1 MKYIITSA
9 LPYAEGMPHLG
20 NLVGSILPADIY
32 FKFMKMCGE
41 DAIFICGSDQHGTPI
56 ELQAIKKGTTPKE
69 LADTMHNKIKEALE
83 KFECT
88 FTYYGKTDT
97 EENKETVYDIF
108 NALYNN
114 NYIKEVKSELPYCN
128 VDKRFLTDRL
138 IEGTCPYCGY
148 EHARG
153 DQCENCGRLLTPR
166 ELIKPY
172 CTICGKSDIV
182 FKETTNLAFDMK
194 ALENEIRA
202 FIEKNSKHNWSKNA
216 INHSLN
222 YISRGLEAR
231 EITRDLKWGFP
242 VPLKGFEDKVFYVWF
257 DAVIGY
263 IGITKEWNNEKWKDY
278 WLGKSRLIQFMG
290 KDNIE
295 FHTLMWPGI
304 LIGSKKGFALPYTIY
319 AYEYLL
325 AHGLKFSKS
334 KGIGLNIENALEIL
348 PADYWRFIL
357 AELLPEGADVELSIE
372 RIVEIVNNDLNNLLG
387 NFIHRSL
394 VLAVSNFGNEV
405 PLLNEDLL
413 GREEKK
419 TIKEIENKVK
429 EYFKNFKSIKIR
441 EALKNI
447 LEIASI
453 GNSFISNTEPWALA
467 KKDDEKTKQKLGN
480 IVYILLDTVF
490 KLGNM
495 LYPFVPETSSKIL
508 AFFNESSPHAS
519 CLESNLR
526 SGSKLNINKPQP
538 LFKKIGE
545 EEIEKFKKYGG

>member
-20 NLVGSILPADIY
+20 NMVGSILPADIY
-32 FKFMKMCGE
+32 YKFMKMCNE

-56 ELQAIKKGTTPKE
+56 ELQAIRKGVEPKE
-69 LADTMHNKIKEALE
+69 FADSMHAKIKEILE
-83 KFECT
+83 RFECT

-97 EENKETVYDIF
+97 EENKETVYEIF
-108 NALYNN
+108 NALYKNG
-114 NYIKEVKSELPYCN
+114 YIVEVKSELPYCN

-148 EHARG
+148 QGARG
-153 DQCENCGRLLTPR
+153 DQCENCGRLLTPK
-166 ELIKPY
+166 ELIKPH
-172 CTICGKSDIV
+172 CTICGKEDIT
-182 FKETTNLAFDMK
+182 FKETVNLAFDMK
-194 ALENEIRA
+194 SLENEIED
-202 FIEKNSKHNWSKNA
+202 FIKKRSKHNWSKNA

-222 YISRGLEAR
+222 YIKRGLEKR

-263 IGITKEWNNEKWKDY
+263 IGITREWDKEKWKDY
-278 WLGKSRLIQFMG
+278 WFGKSRLIQFMG

-304 LIGSKKGFALPYTIY
+304 LIGTRKKFILPYTIY

-325 AHGLKFSKS
+325 ANKLKFSKS

-357 AELLPEGADVELSIE
+357 AELLPEGADVEMSIS
-372 RIVEIVNNDLNNLLG
+372 RIMEIVNNDLNNLLG

-394 VLAVSNFGNEV
+394 TLAFSNFGDIV
-405 PLLNEDLL
+405 PLFNEDIM
-413 GREEKK
+413 GPGEKK
-419 TIKEIENKVK
+419 FVRDIERKEK
-429 EYFKNFKSIKIR
+429 EYFRNFRKIKIR
-441 EALKNI
+441 EALRCV

-453 GNSFISNTEPWALA
+453 GNSFISSTEPWALA
-467 KKDDEKTKQKLGN
+467 KNNDEKSRARLGN
-480 IVYILLDTVF
+480 IVYLLLQAVYRI
-490 KLGNM
+490 GN
-495 LYPFVPETSSKIL
+495 LIYPFTPEASRKIL
-508 AFFNESSPHAS
+508 SIFNEASPESSCIVS
-519 CLESNLR
+519 SLR
-526 SGSKLNINKPQP
+526 SGSKLNLHKPEP
-538 LFKKIGE
+538 LFKKIEE
-545 EEIEKFKKYGG
+545 EEIEKLRKFS

>member
-1 MKYIITSA
+1 MRYIITSA
-9 LPYAEGMPHLG
+9 LPYVEGIPHLG

-56 ELQAIKKGTTPKE
+56 ELQAIKKGIAPKE
-69 LADTMHNKIKEALE
+69 LADSMHNKTKEALE

-88 FTYYGKTDT
+88 FTYYGKTDSK
-97 EENKETVYDIF
+97 ENKETVYEIF

-114 NYIKEVKSELPYCN
+114 GYIKEVKSEVPYCN

-138 IEGTCPYCGY
+138 IEGACPYCGY

-166 ELIKPY
+166 ELVKPY
-172 CTICGKSDIV
+172 CTICGKNDIV
-182 FKETTNLAFDMK
+182 FKETTNLAFNMK
-194 ALENEIRA
+194 ALENEIRR

-222 YISRGLEAR
+222 YINRGLEAR

-263 IGITKEWNNEKWKDY
+263 IGITKEWNSEKWKDY
-278 WLGKSRLIQFMG
+278 WLGKSKLIQFMG

-304 LIGSKKGFALPYTIY
+304 LIGSKKGFVLPYTIY

-334 KGIGLNIENALEIL
+334 RGTGLNIENALEIL

-372 RIVEIVNNDLNNLLG
+372 RIIEIVNNDLNNLLG

-413 GREEKK
+413 SNKEKK
-419 TIKEIENKVK
+419 VIKEIEKKEK
-429 EYFKNFKSIKIR
+429 EYLKNFKSVKIR

-453 GNSFISNTEPWALA
+453 GNSFISNTEPWTLA
-467 KKDDEKTKQKLGN
+467 KKDDEKARQKLGN

-495 LYPFVPETSSKIL
+495 LYPFIPEASSKIL
-508 AFFNESSPHAS
+508 ALFNQSSPRSS
-519 CLESNLR
+519 CLESSLR
-526 SGSKLNINKPQP
+526 GGSKLNIKKPEP